1 MILCLERQFDVNRYF
16 AYVSLSQEGNLS
28 YHREYSGVPPRS
40 GILDTWAIY
49 KRSLAVMPVPHW
61 SQDQTGR
68 EHTPVRYLMLTYG
81 QELIYDVHK
90 MATKAS
96 LPEKHEPVPE
106 SAKAHIGRVK
116 ASVDTDFRVNF
127 IDLFVDHT
135 SRGADINIV
144 PNRFGVFSD
153 YLRDILTPI
162 NCPNCESPHVRRS
175 SGRSIREWL
184 LKFAG
189 RKVYYCTN
197 CDWKDIVKVQR
208 WEWEVVLT
216 VALCLLLVTFAS
228 IKWALH

>member
-1 MILCLERQFDVNRYF
+1 
-16 AYVSLSQEGNLS
+16 
-28 YHREYSGVPPRS
+28 
-40 GILDTWAIY
+40 
-49 KRSLAVMPVPHW
+49 
-61 SQDQTGR
+61 
-68 EHTPVRYLMLTYG
+68 MLTNAPSPSKD
-81 QELIYDVHK
+81 LSPPSSVK
-90 MATKAS
+90 TRM
-96 LPEKHEPVPE
+96 
-106 SAKAHIGRVK
+106 GRLK

-135 SRGADINIV
+135 GKGADINIV

-162 NCPNCESPHVRRS
+162 TCPNCESPHVRRS

-184 LKFAG
+184 LKFTG

-197 CDWKDIVKVQR
+197 CNWKDIVKVQR

-216 VALCLLLVTFAS
+216 VVLCLLLVTFAS